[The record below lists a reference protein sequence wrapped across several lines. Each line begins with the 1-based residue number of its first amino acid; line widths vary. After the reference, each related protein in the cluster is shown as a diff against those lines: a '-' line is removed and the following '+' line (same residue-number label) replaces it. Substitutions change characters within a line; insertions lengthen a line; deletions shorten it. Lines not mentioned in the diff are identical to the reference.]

1 MRRPL
6 GNGEEHLVKSDD
18 STNAEGH
25 PERWAHDERLHAYW
39 AEPGKILAGE
49 YPWGVS
55 PGDEDAEEHRGKL
68 ELLADAG
75 IETIFDLTSEG
86 ERISYAERW
95 REIGEERKR
104 PLRRSH
110 YPIADGEALDPEEF
124 AAIIAELERE
134 LAANRKVYIHC
145 FGGRGRTGT
154 LVGIWYVSI
163 GRTADEA
170 LALIA
175 EARRGTKKE
184 HQSSPETEV
193 QIDAIREA
201 ERRSAQ

>member
-1 MRRPL
+1 MWRPS
-6 GNGEEHLVKSDD
+6 GIGEEHLVKSDD
-18 STNAEGH
+18 STNAEGQSH
-25 PERWAHDERLHAYW
+25 RWAHDERLHAYW
-39 AEPGKILAGE
+39 AEPGNILAGE
-49 YPWGVS
+49 YPWGVWS
-55 PGDEDAEEHRGKL
+55 GDEDSEEHRVKL
-68 ELLADAG
+68 DLLADAG
-75 IETIFDLTSEG
+75 IETIIDLTSED
-86 ERISYAERW
+86 ERLSYAERW

-110 YPIADGEALDPEEF
+110 YPIADGEALDPGEF

-145 FGGRGRTGT
+145 WGGRGRTGT
-154 LVGIWYVSI
+154 LVGLWYVSR
-163 GRTADEA
+163 GQTADEA

-184 HQSSPETEV
+184 HQPSPETEV
-193 QIDAIREA
+193 QIDSIREA

>member
-1 MRRPL
+1 M
-6 GNGEEHLVKSDD
+6 NGDVGRGSRSDIPD
-18 STNAEGH
+18 
-25 PERWAHDERLHAYW
+25 RWAHDDRLHAWW

-49 YPWGVS
+49 YPWGVWH
-55 PGDEDAEEHRGKL
+55 GDEAAEEHRVKL
-68 ELLADAG
+68 DLLADAG
-75 IETIFDLTSEG
+75 IETIIDLTSEG

-110 YPIADGEALDPEEF
+110 YPIADGEVLDPEEF

-134 LAANRKVYIHC
+134 LAAERKVYIHC
-145 FGGRGRTGT
+145 WGGRGRTGT
-154 LVGIWYVSI
+154 LVGIFYVSK

-184 HQSSPETEV
+184 NQPSPETEC

-201 ERRSAQ
+201 ERRRAR

>member
-1 MRRPL
+1 M
-6 GNGEEHLVKSDD
+6 KSDD
-18 STNAEGH
+18 STNAEGQSH
-25 PERWAHDERLHAYW
+25 RWAHDERLHAWW

-86 ERISYAERW
+86 ERLSYARRW
-95 REIGEERKR
+95 REIGEERKQ

-110 YPIADGEALDPEEF
+110 YPIADGEVLDPVES
-124 AAIIAELERE
+124 AAIISEIRNE

-145 FGGRGRTGT
+145 WGGRGRTGT
-154 LVGIWYVSI
+154 LVGLWYVST
-163 GRTADEA
+163 GRTANEA

-184 HQSSPETEV
+184 NQPSPETEV

-201 ERRSAQ
+201 ERRRAR

>member
-1 MRRPL
+1 
-6 GNGEEHLVKSDD
+6 VKSDD
-18 STNAEGH
+18 STNAEGQPH
-25 PERWAHDERLHAYW
+25 RWAHDQRLHAYW
-39 AEPGKILAGE
+39 ADPGKVLAGE
-49 YPWGVS
+49 YPWGVWH
-55 PGDEDAEEHRGKL
+55 GDEDAEEHRVKL
-68 ELLADAG
+68 ELLADAR
-75 IETIFDLTSEG
+75 IETIIDLTSEG

-95 REIGEERKR
+95 REIGAERKQ

-110 YPIADGEALDPEEF
+110 YPIADGEVLDPEEF

-134 LAANRKVYIHC
+134 LAAERKVYIHC

-154 LVGIWYVSI
+154 LVGIWYVSK

-184 HQSSPETEV
+184 NQPSPETES
-193 QIDAIREA
+193 QIDAIRKA
-201 ERRSAQ
+201 ERRRAR